1 MPDDVNPAPVAAPAG
16 DSPAPTPSTESNPSP
31 PSDAE
36 VTAAIES
43 LGELSASQL
52 AAIES
57 GDFSGLAPDADATK
71 PSDKKPDPK
80 PEPKPEGDKAPE
92 GDKKQDPANIHR
104 IGLGGLPPEARA
116 KLVQFTTLVKGGMSE
131 AEASAQVYGAPAAKT
146 PDTPKEGEKP
156 GSKEPEAPQ
165 APEVP
170 ESVKA
175 IEDAITAKKAE
186 IARVRAEYGDTTDLL
201 EQLAD
206 LKIDLR
212 EAKREHERAS
222 ATQATFQAQV
232 KQSLDKV
239 MDEHA
244 DLWTDVQPG
253 QTKSA
258 FETYCDDEFLLAS
271 AKSDPVLQRPDWPEH
286 IAKRVVDKFF
296 KGRGANSA
304 GRDDDDPTIPPL
316 PRQSVRL
323 PGSLTGTTDAPGVLT
338 PGNIE
343 AQFDTLT
350 EEQQLE
356 VLKRAGS

>member
-1 MPDDVNPAPVAAPAG
+1 MPDDVTSAPAAAPAG
-16 DSPAPTPSTESNPSP
+16 DAPAPTTAPTPSNEGNPSP
-31 PSDAE
+31 PSDAD
-36 VTAAIES
+36 VTAAIAS
-43 LGELSASQL
+43 LGELTAAQL
-52 AAIES
+52 AAMEK
-57 GDFSGLAPDADATK
+57 GDFSSLVPDAPK
-71 PSDKKPDPK
+71 PEGDKA

-92 GDKKQDPANIHR
+92 GDKKPDPANIHR
-104 IGLGGLPPEARA
+104 IGLGGLPPESRA
-116 KLVQFTTLVKGGMSE
+116 KLVQFTTLVKSGMSE

-146 PDTPKEGEKP
+146 SDTPKEDGDKP
-156 GSKEPEAPQ
+156 GDPAPDVTP
-165 APEVP
+165 AVP
-170 ESVKA
+170 ESVQA

-186 IARVRAEYGDTTDLL
+186 IARVKSEYGDTTDLL

-206 LKIDLR
+206 LKLDLR
-212 EAKREHERAS
+212 DAKRDAERAS
-222 ATQATFQAQV
+222 ASQATFQAQV

-316 PRQSVRL
+316 PKQSVRL

>member
-1 MPDDVNPAPVAAPAG
+1 MPDDAPPASAPAAPVG
-16 DSPAPTPSTESNPSP
+16 DSPAPAPTPSNEGNLSP
-31 PSDAE
+31 PSEAD

-43 LGELSASQL
+43 LGELSSDQL
-52 AAIES
+52 AAIEK
-57 GDFSGLAPDADATK
+57 GDFSGLAQDA
-71 PSDKKPDPK
+71 
-80 PEPKPEGDKAPE
+80 PKPEGDKAPTPA
-92 GDKKQDPANIHR
+92 GDKVPEGGDKSKDPANIHR
-104 IGLGGLPPEARA
+104 IGLGGLPPESRA
-116 KLVQFTTLVKGGMSE
+116 KLVQFTTLVKSGMSE
-131 AEASAQVYGAPAAKT
+131 AEASAQVYGTPAAKT
-146 PDTPKEGEKP
+146 PDTPPAGDKPGEKA
-156 GSKEPEAPQ
+156 PEAPQ

-170 ESVKA
+170 ESVQA
-175 IEDAITAKKAE
+175 IEDAITAKRAE
-186 IARVRAEYGDTTDLL
+186 IQRVKAEYGDTTDLL

-212 EAKREHERAS
+212 EAKREAERAS

-316 PRQSVRL
+316 PKQSVRL

-356 VLKRAGS
+356 VLKRAGG